1 MLKHLKDFQ
10 HFDFNSFI
18 KDKVLVTTSCTEW
31 LDYDTKQKLGTKVE
45 VVIYQDNTAYKQK
58 NGEIT
63 TNLFEKLVLKVKK
76 NVQIQPKT
84 RVVPIGAVAK
94 IYGEYSNNL
103 SITCDDVQPVAQT
116 KP

>member
-103 SITCDDVQPVAQT
+103 SITCDDVQSVTQT